1 MKCNLY
7 LLKCDFGDEVLYKIG
22 FTKRSV
28 ENRVKE
34 LKTGNANEIKI
45 ISVFQ
50 SKWAIKIEST
60 LHRLYSSKRVDGE
73 WFELNQGDV
82 KSFMDNCQM
91 HHDNLEL
98 ISTSN
103 TYYIDRNL

>member
-28 ENRVKE
+28 ESRLKE
-34 LKTGNANEIKI
+34 LKTGNANDIKI
-45 ISVFQ
+45 ISVYS
-50 SKWAIKIEST
+50 SKWSIKIESI
-60 LHRLYSSKRVDGE
+60 LHRLYNSKRVNGE
-73 WFELNQGDV
+73 WFELSQNDV
-82 KSFMDNCQM
+82 KSFMENCQT

-98 ISTSN
+98 LSTSN
-103 TYYIDRNL
+103 TYYIERNN

>member
-1 MKCNLY
+1 MNCNLY

-28 ENRVKE
+28 ESRIKE

-45 ISVFQ
+45 VSVFQ

-60 LHRLYSSKRVDGE
+60 MHRLHSSKRINGE
-73 WFELNQGDV
+73 WFELTPGDV
-82 KSFMDNCQM
+82 KSFMDNCQT

-98 ISTSN
+98 ISATN
-103 TYYIDRNL
+103 TYYQDHN